1 MERVCFLKRIEIS
14 RIIFNVIRREFNI
27 ENVLIENNPHIAKSK
42 SILLMQNRRFQ
53 IYVVSS
59 IRDNALHFTMDI
71 YRYSKRIKRINM
83 FGLYGNVGYDY
94 TRKNKEEFEKDCVIE
109 FWKAYDKIPK
119 YIIRNRRD

>member
-1 MERVCFLKRIEIS
+1 
-14 RIIFNVIRREFNI
+14 
-27 ENVLIENNPHIAKSK
+27 
-42 SILLMQNRRFQ
+42 MQNGRFQ